1 MLKLKSLPLISF
13 FAFVFCFSSP
23 SWALKCVD
31 VFKANSTLVQV
42 NLGKPANPQQ
52 AQPIKLKQ
60 GETIWGLYDCLS
72 CGNTNSMKPRE
83 DGRIQCVGCGSPHTT
98 EEYRRPALFEKG
110 GALWLVDPGQISR
123 TQQEKHLAQNG
134 ELIGCPFCGNTDFK
148 LSGSCATC
156 GAAAKDPAELRASL
170 TKLRSGTAMPKN
182 DFGSN
187 LKEFGVKQP
196 ETMPNTTSRRG
207 SINSSSPENRM
218 TPLRKRVL
226 GMAAGI
232 TLAAATTFGTVWGMS
247 THSEVGRVVQIEQS
261 QVVIEYTVDNF
272 SYSVE
277 LARPTGETLEWRMG
291 EPVTIS
297 FINWKMGDP
306 SGGIRGNGDVLPYT
320 K

>member
-1 MLKLKSLPLISF
+1 MLKMKSPISVLF
-13 FAFVFCFSSP
+13 FAFVFCISSP
-23 SWALKCVD
+23 SWALKCMD
-31 VFKANSTLVQV
+31 VFKKTPPVVQV

-72 CGNTNSMKPRE
+72 CGNTNSMKPKD

-98 EEYRRPALFEKG
+98 EAYRRPALFEKDG
-110 GALWLVDPGQISR
+110 SLWLVDPGQISR
-123 TQQEKHLAQNG
+123 TQQEKNLAQNG

-156 GAAAKDPAELRASL
+156 GASAKDPAELRSSL
-170 TKLRSGTAMPKN
+170 TRLRSGTAMPKS

-187 LKEFGVKQP
+187 LKDFGSKP
-196 ETMPNTTSRRG
+196 TDTTSSTSTKRG
-207 SINSSSPENRM
+207 SVNSSSPENRM

-232 TLAAATTFGTVWGMS
+232 TLAAATTFGTVWGLS
-247 THSEVGRVVQIEQS
+247 THSEVGRVVQIESS
-261 QVVIEYTVDNF
+261 QVVIEYTVDNLP
-272 SYSVE
+272 YSVE
-277 LARPTGETLEWRMG
+277 LARPAGETLEWRLG
-291 EPVTIS
+291 EPITIS